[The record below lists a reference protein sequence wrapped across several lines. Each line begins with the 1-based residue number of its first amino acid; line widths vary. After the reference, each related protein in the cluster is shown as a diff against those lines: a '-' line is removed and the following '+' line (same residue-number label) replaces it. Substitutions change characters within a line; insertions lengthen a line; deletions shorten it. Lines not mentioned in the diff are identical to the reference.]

1 MKRLLVILFVTI
13 AFSISIKAQGEL
25 PTLKYLATDLTNTL
39 SADDILSLNR
49 ILSAFEDSTSNQLVF
64 LMIPTLN
71 DYPIEEYANQ
81 VAQKN
86 KIGTKKND
94 NGILL
99 LVVKNDHKIRIEVG
113 YGLEGALPDATSN
126 YIIRN
131 EILPLFKENNYAE
144 GVFAGVGAIVKA
156 TVGEYKNDAPK
167 SRRRGKSVG
176 GWIIPILIILFSFLF
191 RGRRS
196 RGIYLGSGMGLGGF
210 RGSSGFGGFGG
221 GSSGGGF
228 GGFSGGGG
236 SFGGGGA
243 SGSW

>member
-1 MKRLLVILFVTI
+1 MKKFLFIFFILLALPF
-13 AFSISIKAQGEL
+13 SIKAEGEL

-39 SADDILSLNR
+39 SADDMLRLNR
-49 ILSAFEDSTSNQLVF
+49 VLSSFEDSTSNQLVF
-64 LMIPTLN
+64 LMISTLN

-94 NGILL
+94 NGILF
-99 LVVKNDHKIRIEVG
+99 LVVKDDRDVRIEVG

-126 YIIRN
+126 SIIRN
-131 EILPLFKENNYAE
+131 EILPLFKENNFSA
-144 GVFAGVGAIVKA
+144 GVFAGVDAIIKA
-156 TVGEYKNDAPK
+156 TVGEYRSDSHK
-167 SRRRGKSVG
+167 RRNGKSFV
-176 GWIIPILIILFSFLF
+176 GWIIPFLLILFSFLF

-196 RGIYLGSGMGLGGF
+196 RGVYLGGGLGGGF
-210 RGSSGFGGFGG
+210 GSSSGFGGFGG

>member
-1 MKRLLVILFVTI
+1 MKKLLFIFLISF
-13 AFSISIKAQGEL
+13 AFAFSIKAQGEL

-39 SADDILSLNR
+39 SADDILNLNR
-49 ILSAFEDSTSNQLVF
+49 ILSSFQDSTSNQLVF
-64 LMIPTLN
+64 LMISTLN

-94 NGILL
+94 NGILF
-99 LVVKNDHKIRIEVG
+99 LVVKDDHKIRIEVG

-126 YIIRN
+126 SIIRN
-131 EILPLFKENNYAE
+131 EILPLFKEDNYSA
-144 GVFAGVGAIVKA
+144 GVLAGVGAIIKA
-156 TVGEYKNDAPK
+156 TVGEYKNDSPK
-167 SRRRGKSVG
+167 RRNEKPGFLNWLIPFLV
-176 GWIIPILIILFSFLF
+176 IIFSFLF

-196 RGIYLGSGMGLGGF
+196 RGVYLGGGF
-210 RGSSGFGGFGG
+210 GGGFGGSSGFGGFGG

>member
-1 MKRLLVILFVTI
+1 MKKLLFILLVLFSF
-13 AFSISIKAQGEL
+13 ALKAEVEL

-39 SADDILSLNR
+39 SADDILRLNR

-64 LMIPTLN
+64 LMISTLG

-94 NGILL
+94 NGILF
-99 LVVKNDHKIRIEVG
+99 LVVKDDHKIRIEVG

-126 YIIRN
+126 SIIRN
-131 EILPLFKENNYAE
+131 EILPLFKEDNYSA
-144 GVFAGVGAIVKA
+144 GVLAGVGAIVKA

-167 SRRRGKSVG
+167 IRKRGKSIG
-176 GWIIPILIILFSFLF
+176 GWIIPFLIIIFSFLF

-196 RGIYLGSGMGLGGF
+196 RGIYLGSGMALGGF
-210 RGSSGFGGFGG
+210 GGSSGFGGFGG

>member
-1 MKRLLVILFVTI
+1 MKKFLFIFFVSFTLC
-13 AFSISIKAQGEL
+13 FSVKAQGEL
-25 PTLKYLATDLTNTL
+25 PVLKYLATDLTNTL
-39 SADDILSLNR
+39 SSDDIFTLNGMLR
-49 ILSAFEDSTSNQLVF
+49 AFEDSTSNQLVF
-64 LMIPTLN
+64 LMISTLE

-94 NGILL
+94 NGILF

-126 YIIRN
+126 SIIRN
-131 EILPLFKENNYAE
+131 EILPLFKKDNYSA
-144 GVFAGVGAIVKA
+144 GVFAGVSAIIKA
-156 TVGEYKNDAPK
+156 TVGEYKNDSP
-167 SRRRGKSVG
+167 GKRKGKNSY
-176 GWIIPILIILFSFLF
+176 GWIIPILFILFSILF
-191 RGRRS
+191 RGGRS
-196 RGIYLGSGMGLGGF
+196 RGIYLGGGLGGGLG
-210 RGSSGFGGFGG
+210 RSGGFGGFGG
-221 GSSGGGF
+221 GSSRGGF

>member
-1 MKRLLVILFVTI
+1 MKKLLFIFFLF
-13 AFSISIKAQGEL
+13 FSFSIKAEVEL

-39 SADDILSLNR
+39 SADDMLRLNR
-49 ILSAFEDSTSNQLVF
+49 VLSYFEDSTSNQLVF
-64 LMIPTLN
+64 LMISTLN

-94 NGILL
+94 NGILF
-99 LVVKNDHKIRIEVG
+99 LVVKDDRDVRIEVG

-126 YIIRN
+126 SIIRN
-131 EILPLFKENNYAE
+131 EILPLFKENNFSA
-144 GVFAGVGAIVKA
+144 GVFAGVGAIIKA
-156 TVGEYKNDAPK
+156 TVGEYKIDSPK
-167 SRRRGKSVG
+167 RRNGKSFA
-176 GWIIPILIILFSFLF
+176 GWIIPFLIILFSFLF

-196 RGIYLGSGMGLGGF
+196 RGVYLGGAALGSGFGS
-210 RGSSGFGGFGG
+210 SSGFGGFGG
-221 GSSGGGF
+221 GSSGSGF

>member
-1 MKRLLVILFVTI
+1 MKKLLFIFFLF
-13 AFSISIKAQGEL
+13 FSFSIKAEVEL

-39 SADDILSLNR
+39 SADDMLRLNR
-49 ILSAFEDSTSNQLVF
+49 VLSYFEDSTSNQLVF
-64 LMIPTLN
+64 LMISTLN

-94 NGILL
+94 NGILF
-99 LVVKNDHKIRIEVG
+99 LVVKDDHKIRIEVG

-126 YIIRN
+126 SIIRN
-131 EILPLFKENNYAE
+131 EILPLFKENNFSA
-144 GVFAGVGAIVKA
+144 GVFAGVGAIIKA
-156 TVGEYKNDAPK
+156 TVGEYKIDSPK
-167 SRRRGKSVG
+167 RRKGKSIG
-176 GWIIPILIILFSFLF
+176 GWIIPLLIILFSFLF

-196 RGIYLGSGMGLGGF
+196 RGVYLGGALGAGF
-210 RGSSGFGGFGG
+210 GSSSGFGGFGG
-221 GSSGGGF
+221 GSSGGGGF

-236 SFGGGGA
+236 SFGGGGS

>member
-1 MKRLLVILFVTI
+1 MKKLLFIFFVLFSF
-13 AFSISIKAQGEL
+13 AIKAEDEL

-39 SADDILSLNR
+39 SADDMLALNR
-49 ILSAFEDSTSNQLVF
+49 ILSSFQDSTSNQLVF
-64 LMIPTLN
+64 LMISTLG

-94 NGILL
+94 NGILF
-99 LVVKNDHKIRIEVG
+99 LVVKDDHKIRIEVG
-113 YGLEGALPDATSN
+113 YGLEGALPDATTSS
-126 YIIRN
+126 IIRN
-131 EILPLFKENNYAE
+131 EILPLFKENNFSA
-144 GVFAGVGAIVKA
+144 GVFAGVGAIIKA
-156 TVGEYKNDAPK
+156 TVGEYKNVSPNK
-167 SRRRGKSVG
+167 KNGKSIG
-176 GWIIPILIILFSFLF
+176 SIIIFFLIILFSFLF
-191 RGRRS
+191 RGGRS
-196 RGIYLGSGMGLGGF
+196 RGIYLGGGGF
-210 RGSSGFGGFGG
+210 GGGFGGSSGFGGFGG

>member
-1 MKRLLVILFVTI
+1 MKKLLFILFISVS
-13 AFSISIKAQGEL
+13 FCFSIKAQGEL

-39 SADDILSLNR
+39 SADDILNLNR
-49 ILSAFEDSTSNQLVF
+49 ILSAYEDSTSNQIVF

-71 DYPIEEYANQ
+71 DYPIEEYTNQ

-94 NGILL
+94 NGILF
-99 LVVKNDHKIRIEVG
+99 LVVKNDHKVRIEVG
-113 YGLEGALPDATSN
+113 YGLEGALPDATCNS
-126 YIIRN
+126 IIRN
-131 EILPLFKENNYAE
+131 EILPLFREDNYT
-144 GVFAGVGAIVKA
+144 AGVLAGLGAIVKA
-156 TVGEYKNDAPK
+156 TVGEYKNDSLK
-167 SRRRGKSVG
+167 TRKRGKSIG
-176 GWIIPILIILFSFLF
+176 GWIIPFLIIIFSFLF

-196 RGIYLGSGMGLGGF
+196 RGIYLGTGMALGGF
-210 RGSSGFGGFGG
+210 GRSSGFGGFGG
-221 GSSGGGF
+221 GGGGGGF

>member
-1 MKRLLVILFVTI
+1 MKKLLFIFLISF
-13 AFSISIKAQGEL
+13 AFAFSIKAQGEL

-39 SADDILSLNR
+39 SAEDILNLNR
-49 ILSAFEDSTSNQLVF
+49 ILSSFQDSTSNQLVF
-64 LMIPTLN
+64 LMISTLN

-94 NGILL
+94 NGIFF
-99 LVVKNDHKIRIEVG
+99 LVVKNDRKIRIEVG
-113 YGLEGALPDATSN
+113 YGLEGALPDATTNS
-126 YIIRN
+126 IIRN
-131 EILPLFKENNYAE
+131 EILPLFKEDNYSA
-144 GVFAGVGAIVKA
+144 GVLAGVGAIIKA
-156 TVGEYKNDAPK
+156 TVGEYKNDSPNK
-167 SRRRGKSVG
+167 KNGKSIG
-176 GWIIPILIILFSFLF
+176 SIIIFFLIILFSFLF
-191 RGRRS
+191 RGRKS
-196 RGIYLGSGMGLGGF
+196 RGVYLGGGF
-210 RGSSGFGGFGG
+210 GGGFGGSSGFGGFGG